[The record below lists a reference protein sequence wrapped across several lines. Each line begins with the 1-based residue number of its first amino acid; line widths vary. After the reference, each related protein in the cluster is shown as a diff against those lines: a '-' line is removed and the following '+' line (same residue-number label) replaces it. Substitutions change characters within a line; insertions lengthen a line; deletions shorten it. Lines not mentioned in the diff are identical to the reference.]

1 MPNANDPQA
10 IWIGIQNQIPGGVAG
25 ALIILVVGWVIARLF
40 QAGVTAALRRTGL
53 DRRLAPAISDDP
65 TAPTAPTDTARV
77 IGRIVFWLVMLF
89 VLIAVFDA
97 LGLELVTAPLT
108 DLLAGIFEFLPRLFA
123 ALLILVLG
131 WLLARI
137 ASQIVTSVLA
147 AMGVDRLATRLGF
160 ANALGTQR
168 LSGILGTIV
177 YILILLPVI
186 TAALDAL
193 QLEALTLPLTNM
205 INQILAA
212 IPNIVAAAILVTLAY
227 VVGRVLADLV
237 TSVLTGLGVNAWPA
251 RLGLATPTAATG
263 TTVRTASA
271 SASTGASSG
280 ALSPAE
286 RGTPA
291 GMVGTLVQVAVVW
304 FALIQALELLGFDQV
319 AVLLTDL
326 LALAGRI
333 LLGLVIFLVGLYLA
347 RLAAG
352 AIRSSGVDQPNLLA
366 TAAQAAILVL
376 TGAMALRQIGV
387 ANEII
392 NLAFG
397 LLLGAVA
404 VAAAL
409 AFGLGGREVA
419 GRQLQS
425 WVQAAH
431 SGEAEQRAAQLQAGT
446 VPAPPMPPRSPEQ
459 PRSEAP
465 RPTWVKDADTATA
478 SPRDPSPTRW
488 RSGGADGGR
497 EHRT

>member
-1 MPNANDPQA
+1 MPTTTDAETL
-10 IWIGIQNQIPGGVAG
+10 WISVQNQIPGGVLG
-25 ALIILVVGWVIARLF
+25 ALLILLVGWVIARLL

-53 DRRLAPAISDDP
+53 DRRLAPAISNDSAAT
-65 TAPTAPTDTARV
+65 TAPGDTAQV
-77 IGRIVFWLVMLF
+77 IGRIVFWLVMVF
-89 VLIAVFDA
+89 VLIAVLDA
-97 LGLELVTAPLT
+97 LGLELITAPLT
-108 DLLAGIFEFLPRLFA
+108 GLLAGIFVFLPRLFA
-123 ALLILVLG
+123 AILILVLG

-193 QLEALTLPLTNM
+193 QLAALTLPLTNM
-205 INQILAA
+205 ILAA
-212 IPNIVAAAILVTLAY
+212 IPNIVAAAILITLAY
-227 VVGRVLADLV
+227 FVGRVLADLV

-251 RLGLATPTAATG
+251 RLGLATPPAGAG
-263 TTVRTASA
+263 TPVRTASA
-271 SASTGASSG
+271 STSIGAPSG
-280 ALSPAE
+280 TLSPAE

-319 AVLLTDL
+319 AVLMTEL

-397 LLLGAVA
+397 LLLGAIAVA
-404 VAAAL
+404 VAL

-419 GRQLQS
+419 GRELQS

-431 SGEAEQRAAQLQAGT
+431 SGEAEQRAAQLQEGNT
-446 VPAPPMPPRSPEQ
+446 PPPPM
-459 PRSEAP
+459 AP
-465 RPTWVKDADTATA
+465 RTAQ
-478 SPRDPSPTRW
+478 SPDQPLLP
-488 RSGGADGGR
+488 
-497 EHRT
+497 

>member
-1 MPNANDPQA
+1 MPNFNDPQGTW
-10 IWIGIQNQIPGGVAG
+10 IWVQNQIPGGVVG
-25 ALIILVVGWVIARLF
+25 ALILLIVGWVIARLL
-40 QAGVTAALRRTGL
+40 QAGVTGALRRTGL
-53 DRRLAPAISDDP
+53 DRRLAPAISNDP
-65 TAPTAPTDTARV
+65 AATTAPGDTAKT

-97 LGLELVTAPLT
+97 LGLVLITAPLT
-108 DLLAGIFEFLPRLFA
+108 GLLAGIFEFLPRLFA
-123 ALLILVLG
+123 AILILVLG

-212 IPNIVAAAILVTLAY
+212 IPNIVAAVILVTLAY
-227 VVGRVLADLV
+227 FVGRVLADLV

-251 RLGLATPTAATG
+251 RLGLATPTAGSG

-271 SASTGASSG
+271 STSTDVSS
-280 ALSPAE
+280 PPD

-319 AVLLTDL
+319 AVLMTEL

-397 LLLGAVA
+397 LLLGAIAVA
-404 VAAAL
+404 VAL

-419 GRQLQS
+419 GRELQS

-431 SGEAEQRAAQLQAGT
+431 SGEAEQRAAELQEGNA
-446 VPAPPMPPRSPEQ
+446 PAPPMSPRSPDQ
-459 PRSEAP
+459 PLLP
-465 RPTWVKDADTATA
+465 
-478 SPRDPSPTRW
+478 
-488 RSGGADGGR
+488 
-497 EHRT
+497 

>member
-1 MPNANDPQA
+1 MPNFNDPQGTW
-10 IWIGIQNQIPGGVAG
+10 IWVQNQIPGGVVG
-25 ALIILVVGWVIARLF
+25 ALIILVVGWVIARLL

-53 DRRLAPAISDDP
+53 DRRLAPVVSNDP
-65 TAPTAPTDTARV
+65 TATTAPGDAAQV

-97 LGLELVTAPLT
+97 LGLVLITAPLT
-108 DLLAGIFEFLPRLFA
+108 GLLAGIFVFLPRLFA
-123 ALLILVLG
+123 AILILVLG

-147 AMGVDRLATRLGF
+147 AMGVDRLAARLGF

-212 IPNIVAAAILVTLAY
+212 IPNIVAAAILITIAY
-227 VVGRVLADLV
+227 FVGRVLADLV
-237 TSVLTGLGVNAWPA
+237 TSILTGLGVNTWPE
-251 RLGLATPTAATG
+251 RLGLATPAAGAATS
-263 TTVRTASA
+263 VRTASA
-271 SASTGASSG
+271 SAATGASSG
-280 ALSPAE
+280 TLSPAE
-286 RGTPA
+286 RSTPA

-319 AVLLTDL
+319 ADLMTEL

-347 RLAAG
+347 RLAAD

-397 LLLGAVA
+397 LLLGAIAVA
-404 VAAAL
+404 VAL

-419 GRQLQS
+419 GRELQN

-431 SGEAEQRAAQLQAGT
+431 SGEAEQRAAQLQEGT
-446 VPAPPMPPRSPEQ
+446 APAPPMPPRSPDQ
-459 PRSEAP
+459 PLLP
-465 RPTWVKDADTATA
+465 
-478 SPRDPSPTRW
+478 
-488 RSGGADGGR
+488 
-497 EHRT
+497 

>member
-1 MPNANDPQA
+1 MPTTTDAETL
-10 IWIGIQNQIPGGVAG
+10 WVSVQNQIPGGVLG
-25 ALIILVVGWVIARLF
+25 ALLILVVGWVIARLL

-53 DRRLAPAISDDP
+53 DRRLAPALSNDP
-65 TAPTAPTDTARV
+65 AATTAPGDTAQV
-77 IGRIVFWLVMLF
+77 IGRIVFWLVMVF
-89 VLIAVFDA
+89 VLIAVLDA

-108 DLLAGIFEFLPRLFA
+108 GLLAGIFEFLPRLFA
-123 ALLILVLG
+123 AILILVLG

-160 ANALGTQR
+160 ATALGTQR

-193 QLEALTLPLTNM
+193 QLAALTLPLTNM

-212 IPNIVAAAILVTLAY
+212 IPNIVAAVLLITLAY

-237 TSVLTGLGVNAWPA
+237 TSLLTGLGVNAWPA
-251 RLGLATPTAATG
+251 RLGLATPAAGAATS
-263 TTVRTASA
+263 VRTAAASGSASPSA
-271 SASTGASSG
+271 SAGTV
-280 ALSPAE
+280 SPTE

-291 GMVGTLVQVAVVW
+291 GMVGTLVQVAIVW
-304 FALIQALELLGFDQV
+304 FALIQALQLLGFDQV
-319 AVLLTDL
+319 AVLMTDL

-333 LLGLVIFLVGLYLA
+333 LLGLIIVLVGLYLA

-376 TGAMALRQIGV
+376 TGAMALRQMGV

-397 LLLGAVA
+397 LLLGAIAVA
-404 VAAAL
+404 VAL

-419 GRQLQS
+419 GRQLQQ
-425 WVQAAH
+425 WVAATE
-431 SGEAEQRAAQLQAGT
+431 SGEAEQRAAQLQAGNT
-446 VPAPPMPPRSPEQ
+446 PPPMPPSPPDQ
-459 PRSEAP
+459 PPLR
-465 RPTWVKDADTATA
+465 
-478 SPRDPSPTRW
+478 
-488 RSGGADGGR
+488 
-497 EHRT
+497 

>member
-1 MPNANDPQA
+1 MPNFNDPQGTW
-10 IWIGIQNQIPGGVAG
+10 IWVQNQIPGGVVG
-25 ALIILVVGWVIARLF
+25 ALIILIVGWVVARLL

-53 DRRLAPAISDDP
+53 DRRLAPAISNDP
-65 TAPTAPTDTARV
+65 AATTAPGDTAQV

-97 LGLELVTAPLT
+97 LGLELITAPLT
-108 DLLAGIFEFLPRLFA
+108 GLLAGIFEFLPRLFA
-123 ALLILVLG
+123 AILILVLG

-147 AMGVDRLATRLGF
+147 AMGVDRLAARLGF
-160 ANALGTQR
+160 ATALGTQR

-227 VVGRVLADLV
+227 FVGRVLADLV

-251 RLGLATPTAATG
+251 RLGLATPTTGSG

-271 SASTGASSG
+271 SASTDVSS
-280 ALSPAE
+280 SPD

-291 GMVGTLVQVAVVW
+291 GIVGTLVQVAVVW

-319 AVLLTDL
+319 AVLMTEL

-333 LLGLVIFLVGLYLA
+333 LLGLIIFLVGLYLA

-397 LLLGAVA
+397 LLLGAIAVA
-404 VAAAL
+404 VAL

-419 GRQLQS
+419 GRELQN

-431 SGEAEQRAAQLQAGT
+431 SGEAEQRAAQLQEGNT
-446 VPAPPMPPRSPEQ
+446 PS
-459 PRSEAP
+459 P
-465 RPTWVKDADTATA
+465 RP
-478 SPRDPSPTRW
+478 SPPPDQPLLP
-488 RSGGADGGR
+488 
-497 EHRT
+497 

>member
-1 MPNANDPQA
+1 
-10 IWIGIQNQIPGGVAG
+10 
-25 ALIILVVGWVIARLF
+25 
-40 QAGVTAALRRTGL
+40 L
-53 DRRLAPAISDDP
+53 DRRLAPALSNDP
-65 TAPTAPTDTARV
+65 AATTAPGDTAQV
-77 IGRIVFWLVMLF
+77 IGRIVFWLVMVF
-89 VLIAVFDA
+89 VLIAVLDA

-108 DLLAGIFEFLPRLFA
+108 GLLAGIFEFLPRLFA
-123 ALLILVLG
+123 AILILVLG

-160 ANALGTQR
+160 ATALGTQR

-193 QLEALTLPLTNM
+193 QLAALTLPLTNM

-212 IPNIVAAAILVTLAY
+212 IPNIVAAVLLITLAY
-227 VVGRVLADLV
+227 VVGRVLAELV
-237 TSVLTGLGVNAWPA
+237 TSILTGLGVNAWPA
-251 RLGLATPTAATG
+251 RLGLATPAAGAATS
-263 TTVRTASA
+263 VRTAAASGSASPSA
-271 SASTGASSG
+271 SAGTV
-280 ALSPAE
+280 SPTE

-291 GMVGTLVQVAVVW
+291 GMVGTLVQVAIVW
-304 FALIQALELLGFDQV
+304 FALIQALQLLGFDQV
-319 AVLLTDL
+319 AVLMTDL

-333 LLGLVIFLVGLYLA
+333 LLGLIIVLVGLYLA

-376 TGAMALRQIGV
+376 TGAMALRQMGV

-397 LLLGAVA
+397 LLLGAIAVA
-404 VAAAL
+404 VAL

-419 GRQLQS
+419 GRQLQQ
-425 WVQAAH
+425 WVAATE
-431 SGEAEQRAAQLQAGT
+431 SGEAEQRAAQLQAGNT
-446 VPAPPMPPRSPEQ
+446 PPPMPP
-459 PRSEAP
+459 AP
-465 RPTWVKDADTATA
+465 PDRP
-478 SPRDPSPTRW
+478 PLR
-488 RSGGADGGR
+488 
-497 EHRT
+497 

>member
-1 MPNANDPQA
+1 MPTTTDAETL
-10 IWIGIQNQIPGGVAG
+10 WLSVQNQIPGGVLG
-25 ALIILVVGWVIARLF
+25 ALLILLVGWVIARLL

-53 DRRLAPAISDDP
+53 DRRLAPALSNDP
-65 TAPTAPTDTARV
+65 AATTAPGDTAQV
-77 IGRIVFWLVMLF
+77 IGRIVFWLVMVF
-89 VLIAVFDA
+89 VLIAVLDA

-108 DLLAGIFEFLPRLFA
+108 GLLAGIFEFLPRLFA
-123 ALLILVLG
+123 AILILVLG

-160 ANALGTQR
+160 ATALGTQR

-193 QLEALTLPLTNM
+193 QLAALTLPLTNM

-212 IPNIVAAAILVTLAY
+212 IPNIVAAVLLITLAY

-237 TSVLTGLGVNAWPA
+237 TSLLTGLGVNAWPA
-251 RLGLATPTAATG
+251 RLGLATPAAGAATS
-263 TTVRTASA
+263 VRTAAASGSASPSA
-271 SASTGASSG
+271 SAGTV
-280 ALSPAE
+280 SPTE

-291 GMVGTLVQVAVVW
+291 GMVGTLVQVAIVW
-304 FALIQALELLGFDQV
+304 FALIQALQLLGFDQV
-319 AVLLTDL
+319 AVLMTDL

-333 LLGLVIFLVGLYLA
+333 LLGLIIVLVGLYLA

-376 TGAMALRQIGV
+376 TGAMALRQMGV

-397 LLLGAVA
+397 LLLGAIAVA
-404 VAAAL
+404 VAL

-419 GRQLQS
+419 GRQLQQ
-425 WVQAAH
+425 WVAATE
-431 SGEAEQRAAQLQAGT
+431 SGEAEQRAAQLQAGNT
-446 VPAPPMPPRSPEQ
+446 PPPMPPSPPDQ
-459 PRSEAP
+459 PPLR
-465 RPTWVKDADTATA
+465 
-478 SPRDPSPTRW
+478 
-488 RSGGADGGR
+488 
-497 EHRT
+497 

>member
-1 MPNANDPQA
+1 MPNTTDAETL
-10 IWIGIQNQIPGGVAG
+10 WISVQNQIPGGVVG
-25 ALIILVVGWVIARLF
+25 ALIILVVGWVIARLL

-53 DRRLAPAISDDP
+53 DRRLAPAISNDP
-65 TAPTAPTDTARV
+65 AATTAPGDTAQV
-77 IGRIVFWLVMLF
+77 IGRIVFWLVMVF
-89 VLIAVFDA
+89 VLIAVLDA

-108 DLLAGIFEFLPRLFA
+108 GLLAGIFEFLPRLFA
-123 ALLILVLG
+123 AILILVLG

-193 QLEALTLPLTNM
+193 QLAALTLPLTNM

-212 IPNIVAAAILVTLAY
+212 IPNIVAAAVLVTLAY
-227 VVGRVLADLV
+227 FIGRVLADLV
-237 TSVLTGLGVNAWPA
+237 TSILAGLGVNTWPE
-251 RLGLATPTAATG
+251 RLGLATPAAGAATP
-263 TTVRTASA
+263 VS
-271 SASTGASSG
+271 SASTSAGTGASVS
-280 ALSPAE
+280 AA

-319 AVLLTDL
+319 ADLMTDL

-397 LLLGAVA
+397 LLLGAIAVA
-404 VAAAL
+404 VAL

-419 GRQLQS
+419 GRELQS

-431 SGEAEQRAAQLQAGT
+431 SGEAEQRAAQLQEGNT
-446 VPAPPMPPRSPEQ
+446 PPPPM
-459 PRSEAP
+459 AP
-465 RPTWVKDADTATA
+465 RTAQ
-478 SPRDPSPTRW
+478 SPDQPLLP
-488 RSGGADGGR
+488 
-497 EHRT
+497 

>member
-10 IWIGIQNQIPGGVAG
+10 VWIWVQDQVPGGVVG
-25 ALIILVVGWVIARLF
+25 ALILLVVGWIIARLL
-40 QAGVTAALRRTGL
+40 QAVVTAALRRTGL
-53 DRRLAPAISDDP
+53 DRRLAPAISNDP
-65 TAPTAPTDTARV
+65 AATTAPGDTAQV

-89 VLIAVFDA
+89 VLIGVFDA

-108 DLLAGIFEFLPRLFA
+108 GLLAGIFAFLPRLFA
-123 ALLILVLG
+123 AIVILVLG

-147 AMGVDRLATRLGF
+147 AMGVDRLAARLGF

-193 QLEALTLPLTNM
+193 QLAALTLPLTNM

-227 VVGRVLADLV
+227 FVGRVLADLV

-251 RLGLATPTAATG
+251 RLGLATPTAGSG
-263 TTVRTASA
+263 TTVRTVSS
-271 SASTGASSG
+271 SASTDVSS
-280 ALSPAE
+280 SPD

-319 AVLLTDL
+319 AVLMTSL
-326 LALAGRI
+326 LALAGQI

-347 RLAAG
+347 RLAAD

-366 TAAQAAILVL
+366 MAAQGAILVL
-376 TGAMALRQIGV
+376 TGAMALRQMGV

-397 LLLGAVA
+397 LLLGAIA

-419 GRQLQS
+419 GRELQS

-431 SGEAEQRAAQLQAGT
+431 SGEAEQRAAQLQDET
-446 VPAPPMPPRSPEQ
+446 PTPPTIPRPAPPDQ
-459 PRSEAP
+459 PLLP
-465 RPTWVKDADTATA
+465 
-478 SPRDPSPTRW
+478 
-488 RSGGADGGR
+488 
-497 EHRT
+497 

>member
-1 MPNANDPQA
+1 
-10 IWIGIQNQIPGGVAG
+10 
-25 ALIILVVGWVIARLF
+25 
-40 QAGVTAALRRTGL
+40 
-53 DRRLAPAISDDP
+53 
-65 TAPTAPTDTARV
+65 
-77 IGRIVFWLVMLF
+77 VMVF
-89 VLIAVFDA
+89 VLIAVLDA

-108 DLLAGIFEFLPRLFA
+108 GLLAGIFEFLPRLFA
-123 ALLILVLG
+123 AILILVLG

-160 ANALGTQR
+160 ATALGTQR

-193 QLEALTLPLTNM
+193 QLAALTLPLTNM

-212 IPNIVAAAILVTLAY
+212 IPNIVAAVLLITLAY

-237 TSVLTGLGVNAWPA
+237 TSLLTGLGVNAWPA
-251 RLGLATPTAATG
+251 RLGLATPAAGAATS
-263 TTVRTASA
+263 VRTAAASGSASPSA
-271 SASTGASSG
+271 SAGTV
-280 ALSPAE
+280 SPTE

-291 GMVGTLVQVAVVW
+291 GMVGTLVQVAIVW
-304 FALIQALELLGFDQV
+304 FALIQALQLLGFDQV
-319 AVLLTDL
+319 AVLMTDL

-333 LLGLVIFLVGLYLA
+333 LLGLIIVLVGLYLA

-376 TGAMALRQIGV
+376 TGAMALRQMGV

-397 LLLGAVA
+397 LLLGAIAVA
-404 VAAAL
+404 VAL

-419 GRQLQS
+419 GRQLQQ
-425 WVQAAH
+425 WVAATE
-431 SGEAEQRAAQLQAGT
+431 SGEAEQRAAQLQAGNT
-446 VPAPPMPPRSPEQ
+446 PPPMPPSPPDQ
-459 PRSEAP
+459 PPLR
-465 RPTWVKDADTATA
+465 
-478 SPRDPSPTRW
+478 
-488 RSGGADGGR
+488 
-497 EHRT
+497 

>member
-1 MPNANDPQA
+1 MPDVNDPQGTW
-10 IWIGIQNQIPGGVAG
+10 IWVQNQVPGGVVG
-25 ALIILVVGWVIARLF
+25 ALIILVVGWVIARLL

-53 DRRLAPAISDDP
+53 DRRLAPAISNDP
-65 TAPTAPTDTARV
+65 AATTAPGDTAQV
-77 IGRIVFWLVMLF
+77 VGRIVFWVVMLF

-97 LGLELVTAPLT
+97 LGLELITAPLT
-108 DLLAGIFEFLPRLFA
+108 GLLAGIFEFLPRLFA

-168 LSGILGTIV
+168 LSGILGTVV

-205 INQILAA
+205 INQVLAA

-227 VVGRVLADLV
+227 FVGRVLADLV
-237 TSVLTGLGVNAWPA
+237 TSILTGLGVNAWPA

-263 TTVRTASA
+263 TVRTASA
-271 SASTGASSG
+271 SAAAGVSSD
-280 ALSPAE
+280 APSAQD

-291 GMVGTLVQVAVVW
+291 GMVGTLVHVAVVW

-366 TAAQAAILVL
+366 MAAQAAILVL

-397 LLLGAVA
+397 LLLGAIA

-419 GRQLQS
+419 GRELQR
-425 WVQAAH
+425 WVQAVQ
-431 SGEAEQRAAQLQAGT
+431 SGEAEQQAAQLQDET
-446 VPAPPMPPRSPEQ
+446 PR
-459 PRSEAP
+459 
-465 RPTWVKDADTATA
+465 TM
-478 SPRDPSPTRW
+478 PSPPSDRP
-488 RSGGADGGR
+488 SLP
-497 EHRT
+497 

>member
-1 MPNANDPQA
+1 
-10 IWIGIQNQIPGGVAG
+10 
-25 ALIILVVGWVIARLF
+25 
-40 QAGVTAALRRTGL
+40 
-53 DRRLAPAISDDP
+53 
-65 TAPTAPTDTARV
+65 
-77 IGRIVFWLVMLF
+77 VMVF
-89 VLIAVFDA
+89 VLIAVLDA

-108 DLLAGIFEFLPRLFA
+108 GLLAGIFEFLPRLFA
-123 ALLILVLG
+123 AILILVLG

-160 ANALGTQR
+160 ATALGTQR

-193 QLEALTLPLTNM
+193 QLAALTLPLTNM

-212 IPNIVAAAILVTLAY
+212 IPNIVAAVLLITLAY

-237 TSVLTGLGVNAWPA
+237 TSLLTGLGVNAWPA
-251 RLGLATPTAATG
+251 RLGLATPAAGAATS
-263 TTVRTASA
+263 VRTAAASGSASPSA
-271 SASTGASSG
+271 SAGTV
-280 ALSPAE
+280 SPTE

-291 GMVGTLVQVAVVW
+291 GMVGTLVQVAIVW
-304 FALIQALELLGFDQV
+304 FALIQALQLLGFDQV
-319 AVLLTDL
+319 AVLMTDL

-333 LLGLVIFLVGLYLA
+333 LLGLIIVLVGLYLA

-376 TGAMALRQIGV
+376 TGAMALRQMGV

-397 LLLGAVA
+397 LLLGAIAVA
-404 VAAAL
+404 VAL

-419 GRQLQS
+419 GRQLQQ
-425 WVQAAH
+425 WVAATE
-431 SGEAEQRAAQLQAGT
+431 SGEAEQRAAQLQAGNT
-446 VPAPPMPPRSPEQ
+446 PPPMPPSAPEQ
-459 PRSEAP
+459 PL
-465 RPTWVKDADTATA
+465 RP
-478 SPRDPSPTRW
+478 
-488 RSGGADGGR
+488 
-497 EHRT
+497 

>member
-1 MPNANDPQA
+1 
-10 IWIGIQNQIPGGVAG
+10 
-25 ALIILVVGWVIARLF
+25 VIARLL

-53 DRRLAPAISDDP
+53 DRRLAPALSNDP
-65 TAPTAPTDTARV
+65 AATTAPGDTAQV
-77 IGRIVFWLVMLF
+77 IGRIVFWLVMVF
-89 VLIAVFDA
+89 VLIAVLDA

-108 DLLAGIFEFLPRLFA
+108 GLLAGIFEFLPRLFA
-123 ALLILVLG
+123 AILILVLG

-160 ANALGTQR
+160 ATALGTQR

-193 QLEALTLPLTNM
+193 QLAALTLPLTNM

-212 IPNIVAAAILVTLAY
+212 IPNIVAAVLLITLAY
-227 VVGRVLADLV
+227 VVGRVLAELV
-237 TSVLTGLGVNAWPA
+237 TSILTGLGVNAWPA
-251 RLGLATPTAATG
+251 RLGLATPAAGAATS
-263 TTVRTASA
+263 VRTAAASGSASPSA
-271 SASTGASSG
+271 SAGTV
-280 ALSPAE
+280 SPTE

-291 GMVGTLVQVAVVW
+291 GMVGTLVQVAIVW
-304 FALIQALELLGFDQV
+304 FALIQALQLLGFDQV
-319 AVLLTDL
+319 ADLMTDL

-333 LLGLVIFLVGLYLA
+333 LLGLIIVLVGLYLA

-376 TGAMALRQIGV
+376 TGAMALRQMGV

-397 LLLGAVA
+397 LLLGAIAVA
-404 VAAAL
+404 VAL

-419 GRQLQS
+419 GRQLQQ
-425 WVQAAH
+425 WVAATE

-446 VPAPPMPPRSPEQ
+446 APPMPPAPPDQ
-459 PRSEAP
+459 PP
-465 RPTWVKDADTATA
+465 LP
-478 SPRDPSPTRW
+478 
-488 RSGGADGGR
+488 
-497 EHRT
+497 

>member
-1 MPNANDPQA
+1 V
-10 IWIGIQNQIPGGVAG
+10 QNQIPGGVVG
-25 ALIILVVGWVIARLF
+25 ALILLIVGWVIARLL

-53 DRRLAPAISDDP
+53 DRRLAPAITNDP
-65 TAPTAPTDTARV
+65 GATTAPGDTAQV

-97 LGLELVTAPLT
+97 LGLELITAPLT
-108 DLLAGIFEFLPRLFA
+108 GLLAGIFLFLPRLFA
-123 ALLILVLG
+123 AILILVLG

-160 ANALGTQR
+160 ATALGTQR

-227 VVGRVLADLV
+227 FVGRVLADLV
-237 TSVLTGLGVNAWPA
+237 TSVLTGLGVNTWPA
-251 RLGLATPTAATG
+251 RLGLATPPAAAG
-263 TTVRTASA
+263 TSVRP
-271 SASTGASSG
+271 ASTSAENGG
-280 ALSPAE
+280 LSPAA

-319 AVLLTDL
+319 AVLMTDL

-347 RLAAG
+347 RLAAD
-352 AIRSSGVDQPNLLA
+352 AIRASGVDQPNLLA
-366 TAAQAAILVL
+366 ITAQAAILVL

-397 LLLGAVA
+397 LLLGAIA

-419 GRQLQS
+419 GRELQS

-431 SGEAEQRAAQLQAGT
+431 SGEAEQRAAQLQEGT
-446 VPAPPMPPRSPEQ
+446 APAPPTPPRSPDQ
-459 PRSEAP
+459 PLLP
-465 RPTWVKDADTATA
+465 
-478 SPRDPSPTRW
+478 
-488 RSGGADGGR
+488 
-497 EHRT
+497 

>member
-1 MPNANDPQA
+1 MMPNTTDAETL
-10 IWIGIQNQIPGGVAG
+10 WLSVQNQIPGGVVG
-25 ALIILVVGWVIARLF
+25 ALIILIVGWVIARLL

-53 DRRLAPAISDDP
+53 DRRLAPAISNDP
-65 TAPTAPTDTARV
+65 AATTAPGDTAKV
-77 IGRIVFWLVMLF
+77 IGRIVFWLVMVF
-89 VLIAVFDA
+89 VLIAVLDA

-108 DLLAGIFEFLPRLFA
+108 GLLAGIFEFLPRLFA
-123 ALLILVLG
+123 AILILVLG

-137 ASQIVTSVLA
+137 ASQIVTGVLA

-193 QLEALTLPLTNM
+193 QLAALTLPLTNM
-205 INQILAA
+205 INQVLAA
-212 IPNIVAAAILVTLAY
+212 IPNIVAAVILVTLAY
-227 VVGRVLADLV
+227 FVGRVLADLV

-251 RLGLATPTAATG
+251 RLGLATPAASAG
-263 TTVRTASA
+263 TSVRTASA
-271 SASTGASSG
+271 SASTGSASPGEASG
-280 ALSPAE
+280 TISPAE

-291 GMVGTLVQVAVVW
+291 GMVGTLVQVVVVW
-304 FALIQALELLGFDQV
+304 FAFIQALELLGFDQV
-319 AVLLTDL
+319 AALMTDL

-333 LLGLVIFLVGLYLA
+333 LLGLIIFLVGLYLA

-352 AIRSSGVDQPNLLA
+352 AIRSSGVEQPNLLA

-397 LLLGAVA
+397 LLLGAIA

-419 GRQLQS
+419 GRELQG

-431 SGEAEQRAAQLQAGT
+431 SGEAEQRAAQLQADT
-446 VPAPPMPPRSPEQ
+446 PSTSTMPRSAPAPDQ
-459 PRSEAP
+459 PLLP
-465 RPTWVKDADTATA
+465 
-478 SPRDPSPTRW
+478 
-488 RSGGADGGR
+488 
-497 EHRT
+497 

>member
-1 MPNANDPQA
+1 MMPNTTDVQTL
-10 IWIGIQNQIPGGVAG
+10 WVDVQNQIPGGVLG
-25 ALIILVVGWVIARLF
+25 ALIILIVGWVIARLL
-40 QAGVTAALRRTGL
+40 QAGVTAGLRRTGL
-53 DRRLAPAISDDP
+53 DRRLAPAISNDP
-65 TAPTAPTDTARV
+65 AATTAPGDTAQV
-77 IGRIVFWLVMLF
+77 IGRIVFWLVMVF
-89 VLIAVFDA
+89 VLIAVLDA
-97 LGLELVTAPLT
+97 LGLEIVTAPLT
-108 DLLAGIFEFLPRLFA
+108 GLLAGIFEFLPRLFA
-123 ALLILVLG
+123 AILILVLG

-137 ASQIVTSVLA
+137 ASQIVTGVLA

-205 INQILAA
+205 INQVLAA
-212 IPNIVAAAILVTLAY
+212 IPNIVAAVILVTLAY
-227 VVGRVLADLV
+227 FVGRVLADLI

-251 RLGLATPTAATG
+251 RLGLATPAAG
-263 TTVRTASA
+263 AGASVRTASA
-271 SASTGASSG
+271 SASTGDSSG
-280 ALSPAE
+280 TLSPAA

-291 GMVGTLVQVAVVW
+291 GMVGTLVQVVVVW
-304 FALIQALELLGFDQV
+304 FAFIQALQLLGFDQV
-319 AVLLTDL
+319 ADLMTDL

-347 RLAAG
+347 RLAAE

-397 LLLGAVA
+397 LLLGAIA

-419 GRQLQS
+419 GRQLQQ
-425 WVQAAH
+425 WVAAAE
-431 SGEAEQRAAQLQAGT
+431 SGEAEQRAAQLQEGNT
-446 VPAPPMPPRSPEQ
+446 PPPMRSAPPDQ
-459 PRSEAP
+459 PL
-465 RPTWVKDADTATA
+465 RP
-478 SPRDPSPTRW
+478 
-488 RSGGADGGR
+488 
-497 EHRT
+497 

>member
-1 MPNANDPQA
+1 MPTTTDAETL
-10 IWIGIQNQIPGGVAG
+10 WLSVQNQIPGGVLG
-25 ALIILVVGWVIARLF
+25 ALLILLVGWVIARLL

-53 DRRLAPAISDDP
+53 DRRLAPALSNDP
-65 TAPTAPTDTARV
+65 AATTAPGDTAQV
-77 IGRIVFWLVMLF
+77 IGRIVFWLVMVF
-89 VLIAVFDA
+89 VLIAVLDA

-108 DLLAGIFEFLPRLFA
+108 GLLAGIFEFLPRLFA
-123 ALLILVLG
+123 AILILVLG

-160 ANALGTQR
+160 ATALGTQR

-193 QLEALTLPLTNM
+193 QLAALTLPLTNM

-212 IPNIVAAAILVTLAY
+212 IPNIVAAVLLITLAY

-237 TSVLTGLGVNAWPA
+237 TSLLTGLGVNAWPA
-251 RLGLATPTAATG
+251 RLGLATPAAGAATS
-263 TTVRTASA
+263 VRTAAASGSASPSA
-271 SASTGASSG
+271 SAGTV
-280 ALSPAE
+280 SPTE

-291 GMVGTLVQVAVVW
+291 GMVGTLVQVAIVW
-304 FALIQALELLGFDQV
+304 FALIQALQLLGFDQV
-319 AVLLTDL
+319 AVLMTDL

-333 LLGLVIFLVGLYLA
+333 LLGLIIVLVGLYLA

-376 TGAMALRQIGV
+376 TGAMALRQMGV

-397 LLLGAVA
+397 LLLGAIAVA
-404 VAAAL
+404 VAL

-419 GRQLQS
+419 GRQLQQ
-425 WVQAAH
+425 WVAATE

-446 VPAPPMPPRSPEQ
+446 APAPPMPPPSPEQ
-459 PRSEAP
+459 PL
-465 RPTWVKDADTATA
+465 RP
-478 SPRDPSPTRW
+478 
-488 RSGGADGGR
+488 
-497 EHRT
+497 

>member
-1 MPNANDPQA
+1 MPNFNDPQGTW
-10 IWIGIQNQIPGGVAG
+10 IWVQNQIPGGVVG
-25 ALIILVVGWVIARLF
+25 ALIILIVGWIVARIL
-40 QAGVTAALRRTGL
+40 QAVVTGALRRTGL
-53 DRRLAPAISDDP
+53 DRRLAPAITNDP
-65 TAPTAPTDTARV
+65 GATTAPGDTAQV

-97 LGLELVTAPLT
+97 LGLELITAPLT
-108 DLLAGIFEFLPRLFA
+108 GLLAGIFVFLPRLFA
-123 ALLILVLG
+123 AILILVLG

-205 INQILAA
+205 INQVLAA
-212 IPNIVAAAILVTLAY
+212 IPNIVAAVLLVTLAY
-227 VVGRVLADLV
+227 FVGRVLADLV
-237 TSVLTGLGVNAWPA
+237 TSILTGLGVNAWPA
-251 RLGLATPTAATG
+251 RLGLATPAAGRTTTASPASVTAAP
-263 TTVRTASA
+263 
-271 SASTGASSG
+271 GASVS
-280 ALSPAE
+280 AA

-291 GMVGTLVQVAVVW
+291 GMVGTLVQVVVVW

-319 AVLLTDL
+319 ADLMTDL

-347 RLAAG
+347 RLAAE
-352 AIRSSGVDQPNLLA
+352 AIRTSGVDQPNLLA

-397 LLLGAVA
+397 LLLGAIAVA
-404 VAAAL
+404 VAL

-419 GRQLQS
+419 GRELQS

-431 SGEAEQRAAQLQAGT
+431 SGEAEQRAAQLQEGNT
-446 VPAPPMPPRSPEQ
+446 PPPPM
-459 PRSEAP
+459 AP
-465 RPTWVKDADTATA
+465 RTAQ
-478 SPRDPSPTRW
+478 SPDQPLLP
-488 RSGGADGGR
+488 
-497 EHRT
+497 

>member
-1 MPNANDPQA
+1 MPTTTDAETL
-10 IWIGIQNQIPGGVAG
+10 WLSVQNQIPGGVLG
-25 ALIILVVGWVIARLF
+25 ALLILVVGWVIARLL

-53 DRRLAPAISDDP
+53 DRRLAPALSNDP
-65 TAPTAPTDTARV
+65 AATTAPGDTAQV
-77 IGRIVFWLVMLF
+77 IGRIVFWLVMVF
-89 VLIAVFDA
+89 VLIAVLDA

-108 DLLAGIFEFLPRLFA
+108 GLLAGIFEFLPRLFA
-123 ALLILVLG
+123 AILILVLG

-160 ANALGTQR
+160 ATALGTQR

-193 QLEALTLPLTNM
+193 QLAALTLPLTNM

-212 IPNIVAAAILVTLAY
+212 IPNIVAAVLLITLAY

-237 TSVLTGLGVNAWPA
+237 TSLLTGLGVNAWPA
-251 RLGLATPTAATG
+251 RLGLATPAAGAATS
-263 TTVRTASA
+263 VRTAAASGSASPSA
-271 SASTGASSG
+271 SAGTV
-280 ALSPAE
+280 SPTE

-291 GMVGTLVQVAVVW
+291 GMVGTLVQVAIVW
-304 FALIQALELLGFDQV
+304 FALIQALQLLGFDQV
-319 AVLLTDL
+319 AVLMTDL

-333 LLGLVIFLVGLYLA
+333 LLGLIIVLVGLYLA

-376 TGAMALRQIGV
+376 TGAMALRQMGV

-397 LLLGAVA
+397 LLLGAIAVA
-404 VAAAL
+404 VAL

-419 GRQLQS
+419 GRQLQQ
-425 WVQAAH
+425 WVAATE
-431 SGEAEQRAAQLQAGT
+431 SGEAEQRAAQLQAGNT
-446 VPAPPMPPRSPEQ
+446 PPPMPPSPPDQ
-459 PRSEAP
+459 PPLR
-465 RPTWVKDADTATA
+465 
-478 SPRDPSPTRW
+478 
-488 RSGGADGGR
+488 
-497 EHRT
+497 

>member
-1 MPNANDPQA
+1 MPNTTDVETLWVNV
-10 IWIGIQNQIPGGVAG
+10 QNQIPGGVLG
-25 ALIILVVGWVIARLF
+25 ALIILIVGWVIARLL

-53 DRRLAPAISDDP
+53 DRRLAPAISNDP
-65 TAPTAPTDTARV
+65 AATTAPGDTAQV
-77 IGRIVFWLVMLF
+77 IGRIVFWLVMVF
-89 VLIAVFDA
+89 VLIAVLDA

-108 DLLAGIFEFLPRLFA
+108 GLLAGIFEFLPRLFA
-123 ALLILVLG
+123 AILILVLG

-137 ASQIVTSVLA
+137 ASQIVTGVLA

-205 INQILAA
+205 INQVLAA
-212 IPNIVAAAILVTLAY
+212 IPNIVAAVLLVTLAY
-227 VVGRVLADLV
+227 FVGRVLADLV
-237 TSVLTGLGVNAWPA
+237 TSILTGLGVNAWPA
-251 RLGLATPTAATG
+251 RLGLATPAAGRTTTVSPASATAAT
-263 TTVRTASA
+263 AA
-271 SASTGASSG
+271 PGASVS
-280 ALSPAE
+280 AA

-291 GMVGTLVQVAVVW
+291 GMVGTLVQVVVVW

-319 AVLLTDL
+319 ADLMTDL

-333 LLGLVIFLVGLYLA
+333 LLGVVIFLVGLYLA
-347 RLAAG
+347 RLAAE
-352 AIRSSGVDQPNLLA
+352 AIRTSGVDQPNLLA

-376 TGAMALRQIGV
+376 TGAMALRQMGV

-397 LLLGAVA
+397 LLLGAIA

-419 GRQLQS
+419 GRQLQQ
-425 WVQAAH
+425 WVAAAE
-431 SGEAEQRAAQLQAGT
+431 SGEAEQRAAQLQEGNPP
-446 VPAPPMPPRSPEQ
+446 VPPMPS
-459 PRSEAP
+459 
-465 RPTWVKDADTATA
+465 
-478 SPRDPSPTRW
+478 PSPDQPMRP
-488 RSGGADGGR
+488 
-497 EHRT
+497 

>member
-1 MPNANDPQA
+1 MMPNTTDVETLWVNV
-10 IWIGIQNQIPGGVAG
+10 QNQIPGGVLG
-25 ALIILVVGWVIARLF
+25 ALIILIVGWVIARLL
-40 QAGVTAALRRTGL
+40 QAGVTAGLRRTGL
-53 DRRLAPAISDDP
+53 DRRLAPAISNDP
-65 TAPTAPTDTARV
+65 AATTAPGDTAQV
-77 IGRIVFWLVMLF
+77 IGRIVFWLVMVF
-89 VLIAVFDA
+89 VLIAVLDA

-108 DLLAGIFEFLPRLFA
+108 GLLAGIFEFLPRLFA
-123 ALLILVLG
+123 AILILVLG

-205 INQILAA
+205 INQVLAA
-212 IPNIVAAAILVTLAY
+212 IPNIVAAVILVTLAY
-227 VVGRVLADLV
+227 FVGRVLADLI

-251 RLGLATPTAATG
+251 RLGLATPAAGAG
-263 TTVRTASA
+263 TSVRTASA
-271 SASTGASSG
+271 SASTGDSSG
-280 ALSPAE
+280 TLAPAA

-291 GMVGTLVQVAVVW
+291 GMVGTLVQVVVVW
-304 FALIQALELLGFDQV
+304 FAFIQALQLLGFDQV
-319 AVLLTDL
+319 ADLMTDL

-347 RLAAG
+347 RLAAE

-397 LLLGAVA
+397 LLLGAIA

-419 GRQLQS
+419 GRQLQQ
-425 WVQAAH
+425 WVAAAE
-431 SGEAEQRAAQLQAGT
+431 SGEAEQRAAQLQEGNT
-446 VPAPPMPPRSPEQ
+446 PPPMRSAPPDQ
-459 PRSEAP
+459 PL
-465 RPTWVKDADTATA
+465 RP
-478 SPRDPSPTRW
+478 
-488 RSGGADGGR
+488 
-497 EHRT
+497 